1 MSIRNIAPVV
11 RKFVRIQDVE
21 QEAEVHQGAALHM
34 VEAKG
39 ATKRVAGKE
48 LRARPSSVRLMEEGS
63 DASTSDAPRA
73 LKAVLSSA

>member
-1 MSIRNIAPVV
+1 
-11 RKFVRIQDVE
+11 
-21 QEAEVHQGAALHM
+21 M

-39 ATKRVAGKE
+39 ATKRAAGKE

-73 LKAVLSSA
+73 LKAVRSSA